1 MNKKIPLLITADSVC
16 DLPGEVIEQYGIVI
30 NPYFVRTEKGRFRD
44 GVEIGMD
51 DLLIY
56 MRQEGNLSK
65 SEAPGEEEYKDF
77 FSEQLQRAEQILHIT
92 MAKKASEGYNNAK
105 QAAKACGNVTVFDSG
120 QLSSGMGLM
129 VMKAAKM
136 AQEEAGVP
144 RILEELNTLRP
155 LASTSFVVRDT
166 DFLHRSGRLSGTVK
180 NICDRLLLHPMLAM
194 ENDSIVAKNIFI
206 GRWSN
211 VIRKYISTTLRR
223 SDTIDKQTLFI
234 THANMDEETLQ
245 YIKNET
251 EKYCHFEK
259 IYFQEAS
266 SAISCNCGEGAFGL
280 LFLRK
285 VKKTKNQAEGEKAE
299 RVSPLCSC
307 KDWFMSTILNEDYDI
322 RQRVLN
328 LILAVALLGGFLA
341 LIGTLV
347 MGMPAAALS
356 VIAILIVLSISMY
369 LSVGRHNSRMAG
381 LLICACT
388 NIIILPFTL
397 LEWGGIGRGQPVW
410 LAMSLI
416 FTWLILDGWVGFIMY
431 ILSFAAMA
439 ACILYAD
446 QNPRFVQYTTEGTA
460 ADVIVALFFVSA
472 VMGVILRYHSRIYEK
487 QKKDLQE
494 HEQELLTA
502 NHAKSTFL
510 ANMSHEIRT
519 PINGIIGMDTMLLRE
534 CGDNETFKQYGMNIQ
549 SASQSLLSIVNDIL
563 DISKIESGKLELIPV
578 EYELFSVINDCYN
591 MTASRAAGKGL
602 EFNVDIEPTLP
613 CGLYGDE
620 VRVRQIINNLL
631 SNAVKY
637 TNEGSITLR
646 LNYEQ
651 KRDISLMLVI
661 SVSDTGIG
669 IRQDDTEKLF
679 ESFTRLDEKKNR
691 NVEGTGLGLNL
702 TKNLVAMMDGEITVS
717 SVYGQGSTFQVKIR
731 QNIRNHDPIGDFA
744 KRYHEQMEKQNED
757 AKIVY
762 APEAR
767 VLVVDDVPMNLLVAK
782 GLLKYTAVM
791 VDTAESGEEALE
803 KIQKTKYDIIFM
815 DHLMPVM
822 DGIECFHRMRN
833 MDNHPNI
840 ETPVIVLTAN
850 AILGAKEEYIQAGL
864 TDYLSKP
871 IQEKELQ
878 AMLMKYLPKEKI
890 TLSRLCDLEQGGS
903 DGMKTAASQGTAVEN
918 SGAQDAAVQSAES
931 TGEQDAAVQG
941 EPQSLED
948 IDGLDVELGLSYCMS
963 DMDFYKEMI
972 GEYLKGDKRPPLEE
986 YFSKEDWENYRITA
1000 HALKSTSLNI
1010 GAKAVSEQAKG
1021 LEFAARD
1028 NDIDYIKSHHQEVL
1042 EQYSILREEL
1052 TEVIER

>member
-1 MNKKIPLLITADSVC
+1 
-16 DLPGEVIEQYGIVI
+16 
-30 NPYFVRTEKGRFRD
+30 
-44 GVEIGMD
+44 
-51 DLLIY
+51 
-56 MRQEGNLSK
+56 
-65 SEAPGEEEYKDF
+65 
-77 FSEQLQRAEQILHIT
+77 
-92 MAKKASEGYNNAK
+92 
-105 QAAKACGNVTVFDSG
+105 
-120 QLSSGMGLM
+120 
-129 VMKAAKM
+129 
-136 AQEEAGVP
+136 
-144 RILEELNTLRP
+144 
-155 LASTSFVVRDT
+155 
-166 DFLHRSGRLSGTVK
+166 
-180 NICDRLLLHPMLAM
+180 
-194 ENDSIVAKNIFI
+194 
-206 GRWSN
+206 
-211 VIRKYISTTLRR
+211 
-223 SDTIDKQTLFI
+223 
-234 THANMDEETLQ
+234 
-245 YIKNET
+245 
-251 EKYCHFEK
+251 
-259 IYFQEAS
+259 
-266 SAISCNCGEGAFGL
+266 
-280 LFLRK
+280 
-285 VKKTKNQAEGEKAE
+285 
-299 RVSPLCSC
+299 
-307 KDWFMSTILNEDYDI
+307 
-322 RQRVLN
+322 
-328 LILAVALLGGFLA
+328 
-341 LIGTLV
+341 
-347 MGMPAAALS
+347 
-356 VIAILIVLSISMY
+356 
-369 LSVGRHNSRMAG
+369 
-381 LLICACT
+381 
-388 NIIILPFTL
+388 
-397 LEWGGIGRGQPVW
+397 
-410 LAMSLI
+410 
-416 FTWLILDGWVGFIMY
+416 
-431 ILSFAAMA
+431 
-439 ACILYAD
+439 
-446 QNPRFVQYTTEGTA
+446 
-460 ADVIVALFFVSA
+460 
-472 VMGVILRYHSRIYEK
+472 
-487 QKKDLQE
+487 
-494 HEQELLTA
+494 
-502 NHAKSTFL
+502 
-510 ANMSHEIRT
+510 
-519 PINGIIGMDTMLLRE
+519 
-534 CGDNETFKQYGMNIQ
+534 
-549 SASQSLLSIVNDIL
+549 
-563 DISKIESGKLELIPV
+563 
-578 EYELFSVINDCYN
+578 
-591 MTASRAAGKGL
+591 
-602 EFNVDIEPTLP
+602 
-613 CGLYGDE
+613 
-620 VRVRQIINNLL
+620 
-631 SNAVKY
+631 
-637 TNEGSITLR
+637 
-646 LNYEQ
+646 
-651 KRDISLMLVI
+651 
-661 SVSDTGIG
+661 
-669 IRQDDTEKLF
+669 
-679 ESFTRLDEKKNR
+679 
-691 NVEGTGLGLNL
+691 
-702 TKNLVAMMDGEITVS
+702 MMDGEITVS

>member
-1 MNKKIPLLITADSVC
+1 
-16 DLPGEVIEQYGIVI
+16 
-30 NPYFVRTEKGRFRD
+30 
-44 GVEIGMD
+44 
-51 DLLIY
+51 
-56 MRQEGNLSK
+56 
-65 SEAPGEEEYKDF
+65 
-77 FSEQLQRAEQILHIT
+77 
-92 MAKKASEGYNNAK
+92 
-105 QAAKACGNVTVFDSG
+105 
-120 QLSSGMGLM
+120 
-129 VMKAAKM
+129 
-136 AQEEAGVP
+136 
-144 RILEELNTLRP
+144 
-155 LASTSFVVRDT
+155 
-166 DFLHRSGRLSGTVK
+166 
-180 NICDRLLLHPMLAM
+180 MLAM
-194 ENDSIVAKNIFI
+194 ENDSIVAKNVLI

-211 VIRKYISTTLRR
+211 VIRQYIRMTLRR
-223 SDTIDKQTLFI
+223 SDTIDTRTLFI

-245 YIKNET
+245 YIKNEV
-251 EKYCHFEK
+251 EKYCHFEQ

-266 SAISCNCGEGAFGL
+266 SAISSNCGEGAFGL

-285 VKKTKNQAEGEKAE
+285 RKRVKTQAEDGKKE
-299 RVSPLCSC
+299 RFGLLRNFRE
-307 KDWFMSTILNEDYDI
+307 WFMSTILNESYNI

-328 LILAVALLGGFLA
+328 LILAVTIFGGALA
-341 LIGTLV
+341 LIGTLAT
-347 MGMPAAALS
+347 GMTTTALS
-356 VIAILIVLSISMY
+356 IMVILFILGVSMY
-369 LSVGRHNSRMAG
+369 LSVSRHNSKLAG
-381 LLICACT
+381 ILVCGCT
-388 NIIILPFTL
+388 NIVIFPIMFFQ
-397 LEWGGIGRGQPVW
+397 WGGLESGQPIW
-410 LAMSLI
+410 LVMSLV
-416 FTWLILDGWVGFIMY
+416 FTWLILDGWASLVMY
-431 ILSFAAMA
+431 LLGFAAMA
-439 ACILYAD
+439 FCIVYAD
-446 QNPRFVQYTTEGTA
+446 NYPEYVQNRSEGVF
-460 ADVIVALFFVSA
+460 DVIAALFLVSA
-472 VMGVILRYHSRIYEK
+472 VLGVILKYHSHIHEK
-487 QKKDLQE
+487 QQKELQE
-494 HEQELLTA
+494 HEKELMAA

-534 CGDNETFKQYGMNIQ
+534 CGDNETFRQYGMNIQ

-613 CGLYGDE
+613 CVLYGDE

-637 TNEGSITLR
+637 TNEGSVTLR

-651 KRDISLMLVI
+651 KRDLSLMLVI

-702 TKNLVAMMDGEITVS
+702 TKNLVDMMDGEITVS
-717 SVYGQGSTFQVKIR
+717 SVYGQGSTFQAKIR
-731 QNIRNHDPIGDFA
+731 QNIRNHEPIGDFA
-744 KRYHEQMEKQNED
+744 KRYHEQMEKQSED

-782 GLLKYTAVM
+782 GLLKYTSII
-791 VDTAESGEEALE
+791 VDTAESGEQALE
-803 KIQKTKYDIIFM
+803 MIQKTKYDMIFM

-822 DGIECFHRMRN
+822 DGIECFHRMRD

-840 ETPVIVLTAN
+840 KTPVIVLTAN

-878 AMLMKYLPKEKI
+878 AMLVKYLPKEKI
-890 TLSRLCDLEQGGS
+890 TLCRLCDLEKGAVPADAKKTEPAQ
-903 DGMKTAASQGTAVEN
+903 TAAAESTIAEGSESQGTGVQAV
-918 SGAQDAAVQSAES
+918 AEQK
-931 TGEQDAAVQG
+931 T

-948 IDGLDVELGLSYCMS
+948 IEGLDIELGLSYCMS

-972 GEYLKGDKRPPLEE
+972 GEYLKGDKRPPLED
-986 YFSKEDWENYRITA
+986 FFAKEDWENYRITA

-1010 GAKAVSEQAKG
+1010 GARAVSEQAKG

-1028 NDIDYIKSHHQEVL
+1028 NDTEYIKSHHKEVL
-1042 EQYSILREEL
+1042 EQYSVLREEL
-1052 TEVIER
+1052 TGAIEG